1 MIRKYKEKAAYGE
14 LSESIIGEEI
24 LKYKNNGLKLEKI
37 IKTNINYNI
46 EHILPVLAFQI
57 RNLLNKTEDNNH
69 IILNILESKKEEFL
83 NSLTEVIYENYVEK
97 KLKGLPTSLTT
108 VVRSQEFYEMGI
120 DGYKMLIRIKE
131 YNAIE
136 TNFILKNRITI

>member
-1 MIRKYKEKAAYGE
+1 LIRKYKEKAAYGE